1 MAIFLPLALLS
12 GFIMVLILI
21 GTFAS
26 ATLFHPA
33 IGAEGTD
40 GFDAVS
46 RGFSYIF
53 AKPWHY
59 IWYQLT
65 ANVYGV
71 ICVVFVFIFAVGM
84 CTLALDA
91 GEKLY
96 PQFKNV
102 NDFALSS
109 VVSEKHSR
117 AHYKWDIESLVTKP
131 HPYGRTMAV
140 AKEIIKPQY
149 VNFNSLRGD
158 HKVAGVIVLAW
169 LLVTLGLAYSYLI
182 SYFISSQTIIYF
194 ILRKKV
200 DGIEMNEVYEEPE
213 EEEKPSAVTVTSPQG
228 EKKEEGQAAEKKS

>member
-1 MAIFLPLALLS
+1 
-12 GFIMVLILI
+12 
-21 GTFAS
+21 
-26 ATLFHPA
+26 
-33 IGAEGTD
+33 
-40 GFDAVS
+40 
-46 RGFSYIF
+46 
-53 AKPWHY
+53 
-59 IWYQLT
+59 
-65 ANVYGV
+65 
-71 ICVVFVFIFAVGM
+71 M